1 MSGDLSKSIAT
12 FALAFLAGIVGA
24 VFGWIVTGFA
34 ADAILA
40 VTGMSDINGGR
51 AMVAFFS
58 FAPFGAIAGLI
69 FGIWLVL
76 RRRLGNPGF
85 ARVTGYSAL
94 VVLLCAGMGGAYV
107 GYLYLA
113 DDVLVRNGPPPHLK
127 FEIRSPSNALP
138 DKLEGIKIDL
148 ETDKNTMPGT
158 WESEANAE
166 DGGTIASGSVE
177 IYFRSSQRFLVLRVP
192 DQPDRLFK
200 LKLAS
205 NPKASPEF
213 GPWQP
218 LDFVD
223 DDPNGKVRKARPDEG
238 YEIRYRIERND

>member
-58 FAPFGAIAGLI
+58 FAPFGAIAGFI

-76 RRRLGNPGF
+76 HHRLGNPGF

-94 VVLLCAGMGGAYV
+94 VRSCFAPGWAGPMSATS
-107 GYLYLA
+107 
-113 DDVLVRNGPPPHLK
+113 
-127 FEIRSPSNALP
+127 ISPTTCWC
-138 DKLEGIKIDL
+138 
-148 ETDKNTMPGT
+148 ETGH
-158 WESEANAE
+158 
-166 DGGTIASGSVE
+166 
-177 IYFRSSQRFLVLRVP
+177 R
-192 DQPDRLFK
+192 
-200 LKLAS
+200 
-205 NPKASPEF
+205 
-213 GPWQP
+213 
-218 LDFVD
+218 
-223 DDPNGKVRKARPDEG
+223 
-238 YEIRYRIERND
+238 RI